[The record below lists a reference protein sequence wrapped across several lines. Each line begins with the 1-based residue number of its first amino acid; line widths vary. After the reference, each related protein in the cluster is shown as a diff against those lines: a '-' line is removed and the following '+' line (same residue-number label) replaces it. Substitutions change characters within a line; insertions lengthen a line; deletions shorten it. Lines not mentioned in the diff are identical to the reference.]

1 MKSGHKMINPQNLQR
16 KSFPP
21 FPLSDTKENAQFDNV
36 MLNTVNLLK
45 GRKNIVVVVGAGIST
60 SAGIPDFRSK
70 GGIYDEVNNS
80 LDYNELGLSTPEE
93 LFHME
98 IFQEDPRPFYSF
110 AKSSLYASSPDFTPS
125 HKFLALLDKM
135 QMLRR
140 IYTQNIDGLEVK
152 AGISPNKVVYAHG
165 SLSTSTC
172 LRCKNKVDTDSIRN
186 EILSG
191 NVPTCKARLSKKRKK
206 QDNDSDSIGLIC
218 HGVMKPNITFFGEK
232 LNDKVRRC
240 LESDR
245 SKADALI
252 VIGTSLSVSP
262 MNKVIQ
268 YLRPSIPRILINR
281 NIVIPKNMTIDDD
294 SLNDANE
301 KDHRT
306 GYIFDAILLGFC
318 DEITRAFAYIMQNQQ
333 DETRNE
339 KLHSNLNNETTPK
352 TERAIKPA
360 SGKTS
365 ARLLPFHS
373 DECVLLSETKL
384 ENLDQKSL
392 HNHPVERIIL
402 FPGAK
407 LDVPVDNEDTIYHEV
422 VNCDGCHK
430 VIKGDIMR
438 CTTCFD
444 FDLCS
449 MCHSKLSKTHFD
461 GSHKFLVEKQSKSV
475 DSKL

>member
-1 MKSGHKMINPQNLQR
+1 MNSIKKKCTQKRLQAR
-16 KSFPP
+16 STPP
-21 FPLSDTKENAQFDNV
+21 FSLTNSKDSAKFDDV
-36 MLNTVNLLK
+36 MLNAVNLLR
-45 GRKNIVVVVGAGIST
+45 GRRNIVVVVGAGIST

-80 LDYNELGLSTPEE
+80 SDFNELGLSTPEE

-110 AKSSLYASSPDFTPS
+110 AKSTLYASNPDFTPS

-165 SLSTSTC
+165 SMSTSTC

-186 EILSG
+186 EILG
-191 NVPTCKARLSKKRKK
+191 GHIPLCKARLSKRRKR
-206 QDNDSDSIGLIC
+206 QDNDSDSIGQIC
-218 HGVMKPNITFFGEK
+218 NGVLKPNITFFGEK

-268 YLRPSIPRILINR
+268 YLRPNIPRILINR
-281 NIVIPKNMTIDDD
+281 NIVVPKNMTSDDD
-294 SLNDANE
+294 AINDAKE
-301 KDHRT
+301 QDHRN

-318 DEITRAFAYIMQNQQ
+318 DEITRAFAYIMQNQKDDVQ
-333 DETRNE
+333 KE
-339 KLHSNLNNETTPK
+339 KSHSNLNDH
-352 TERAIKPA
+352 
-360 SGKTS
+360 TS
-365 ARLLPFHS
+365 LENKKRSKSPNSKISTRLLPFHS
-373 DECVLLSETKL
+373 DECVVLSEAHDKFD
-384 ENLDQKSL
+384 NLDQKFL
-392 HNHPVERIIL
+392 HHHPMERVIL

-407 LDVPVDNEDTIYHEV
+407 LDVPIDDEDIMYHEV
-422 VNCDGCHK
+422 VNCDGCYK
-430 VIKGDIMR
+430 VIKGNIMR
-438 CTTCFD
+438 CSTCFD
-444 FDLCS
+444 FDLCAK
-449 MCHSKLSKTHFD
+449 CHSKLSETHFD
-461 GSHKFLVEKQSKSV
+461 GSHKFLVEKQPK
-475 DSKL
+475 

>member
-1 MKSGHKMINPQNLQR
+1 MNPKCHQTR
-16 KSFPP
+16 STPP
-21 FPLSDTKENAQFDNV
+21 FPLSNTNANATFDEV

-45 GRKNIVVVVGAGIST
+45 GRRNIVVIVGAGIST

-80 LDYNELGLSTPEE
+80 SDFNDLGLSTPEE

-98 IFQEDPRPFYSF
+98 VFQEDPRPFYSF
-110 AKSSLYASSPDFTPS
+110 AKSTLYASDPDFTPS
-125 HKFLALLDKM
+125 HKFLALLDEMK
-135 QMLRR
+135 MLRR

-172 LRCKNKVDTDSIRN
+172 LRCKNKVETDSIRK
-186 EILSG
+186 EVLSG
-191 NVPTCKARLSKKRKK
+191 NVPRCKIRLRKRRKR
-206 QDNDSDSIGLIC
+206 QDNDSESIGQIC
-218 HGVMKPNITFFGEK
+218 NGVLKPNITFFGEK

-240 LESDR
+240 LESDH

-252 VIGTSLSVSP
+252 IIGTSLSVSP
-262 MNKVIQ
+262 MNRIIQ

-281 NIVIPKNMTIDDD
+281 NIVAPKNMTVDDEAM
-294 SLNDANE
+294 NDADE
-301 KDHRT
+301 QDHRN

-318 DEITRAFAYIMQNQQ
+318 DEITRAFAYIMQNHQ
-333 DETRNE
+333 DDVQDKKRY
-339 KLHSNLNNETTPK
+339 SNLNNDRTPK
-352 TERAIKPA
+352 TKK
-360 SGKTS
+360 GLKS
-365 ARLLPFHS
+365 ANGLKYSRLLPFHS
-373 DECVLLSETKL
+373 EECVLLSDARDQL
-384 ENLDQKSL
+384 ENLDRKSL
-392 HNHPVERIIL
+392 HHHPVERVIL

-407 LDVPVDNEDTIYHEV
+407 LDVPVDDEDMIYHEV

-438 CTTCFD
+438 CNTCFD

-449 MCHSKLSKTHFD
+449 KCHCQFSKTHFN
-461 GSHKFLVEKQSKSV
+461 GSHKFLVEKQSTK
-475 DSKL
+475 